1 LGSTLTSFVNFD
13 QVTSIASL
21 SESGQLKNLQSLRV
35 RKEAYPFNHPSK
47 TSLDALNPQNLR
59 PISMLCCRIPK
70 LNAILKMWPDKSFIN
85 P

>member
-35 RKEAYPFNHPSK
+35 RKEAYPFNHHSEA
-47 TSLDALNPQNLR
+47 SLDALNPPNKI
-59 PISMLCCRIPK
+59 PIFMLCCRIRKPI
-70 LNAILKMWPDKSFIN
+70 AILKMWPD
-85 P
+85 